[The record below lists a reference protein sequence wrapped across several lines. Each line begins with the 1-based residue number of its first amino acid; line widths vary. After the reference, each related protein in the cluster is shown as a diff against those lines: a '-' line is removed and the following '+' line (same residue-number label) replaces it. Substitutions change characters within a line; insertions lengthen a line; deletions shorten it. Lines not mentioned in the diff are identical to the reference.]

1 MFKFILP
8 LLLALSLAGCRTQP
22 EPQTS
27 FSFGVVADI
36 QYAGKDDSE
45 ARHYRSSQDRLVD
58 CVDELNRHD
67 LAFTIQLGDII
78 DGNTN
83 EVSTLADL
91 DRILGTFNTLKMP
104 TYHVIGN
111 HCTTAGRE
119 MLQQKLG
126 LQRLY
131 YAFTRPEAPGWRFIV
146 LDGMDGGYG
155 IVSEAQRTWLKAT
168 LDSACAERE
177 KVIVFCHFPLV
188 EEAASNHR
196 MQEPEPVLQLIKKSG
211 CVVAYFAGHDHAG
224 GYAFQDGI
232 HHVTLKGMLEA
243 ADSNAYAIIEVPP
256 DRLKETGFGLEPNR
270 ELVFSGTR

>member
-1 MFKFILP
+1 MLKFTLP

-22 EPQTS
+22 VPQTS

-36 QYAGKDDSE
+36 QYADKYDSG
-45 ARHYRSSQDRLVD
+45 ARHYRSSLDRLAD

-67 LAFTIQLGDII
+67 LAFTIQLGDIM

-83 EVSTLADL
+83 ETSTLADL
-91 DRILGTFNTLKMP
+91 DLILGSFNTLMMP

-111 HCTTAGRE
+111 HCMTAGRD

-126 LQRLY
+126 LQRCY

-155 IVSEAQRTWLKAT
+155 ILSDVQLAWLKTT
-168 LDSACAERE
+168 LDAARAARE
-177 KVIVFCHFPLV
+177 KVMVFCHFPLI
-188 EEAASNHR
+188 EKAASKNR
-196 MQEPEPVLQLIKKSG
+196 MQQPDPVLQELIASG

-232 HHVTLKGMLEA
+232 HHITLKGMVEA
-243 ADSNAYAIIEVPP
+243 ADSNAYAIIEVGPGQ
-256 DRLKETGFGLEPNR
+256 LKETGFGAEPCR
-270 ELVFSGTR
+270 EMVFGSR